1 MSTEFWYFLMN
12 GKYDNDTGVFGNF
25 FAYAANYEEALQF
38 AVEAASIHHIIDP
51 CVEEAERLDIIPDY
65 VRPEDLIQVTGTASM
80 KPNLH
85 TYPLD
90 SGDVNV

>member
-1 MSTEFWYFLMN
+1 MT

-25 FAYAANYEEALQF
+25 FAYGANYEEALQF

-65 VRPEDLIQVTGTASM
+65 VRLDDLIQVTEKALM

-90 SGDVNV
+90 GSDVDD